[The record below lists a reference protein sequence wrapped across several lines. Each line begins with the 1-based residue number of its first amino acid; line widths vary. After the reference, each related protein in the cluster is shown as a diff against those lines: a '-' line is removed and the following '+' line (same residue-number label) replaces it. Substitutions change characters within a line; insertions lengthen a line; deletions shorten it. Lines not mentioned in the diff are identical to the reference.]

1 MVTPSP
7 LRYPGGKTVLYPMV
21 SNLIRQNS
29 LERGHYAEPY
39 AGGAGLALS
48 LLFNNVVREIH
59 INDYD
64 LAVWS
69 FWNAVLNQ
77 TSRLIKLIETT
88 EVNIEEWHRQK
99 EIFEQKKTTPLK
111 RGFAFFFLNR
121 TNRSGII
128 HKAGV
133 IGGLKQDGKY
143 KIDCRFNKI
152 ALINKIKI
160 ISEYRHRIHLYN
172 LDAIDFLNSVEPI
185 LPKKSLTYIDPPYYN
200 KGASLY
206 TSFYNHEDHSEVSL
220 NVQRYK
226 KPWIMTY
233 DNTPE
238 ITELYRRC
246 RQVEFNL
253 NYSVQT
259 KRMGQEV
266 LVISDALKAPESML
280 SEHLS
285 LVA

>member
-1 MVTPSP
+1 LVTPSP

-21 SNLIRQNS
+21 SNLIRQND

-39 AGGAGLALS
+39 AGGAGLAFS

-64 LAVWS
+64 EAVWS

-77 TSRLIKLIETT
+77 TNRLVRLIEET
-88 EVNIEEWHRQK
+88 EVNIDEWHRQK
-99 EIFEQKKTTPLK
+99 EIFAKKKTTSLK

-133 IGGLKQDGKY
+133 IGGLKQNGNY
-143 KIDCRFNKI
+143 KIDCRFNKVS
-152 ALINKIKI
+152 LIKKIKT
-160 ISEYRHRIHLYN
+160 ISEYKHRIHLYN
-172 LDAIDFLNSVEPI
+172 LDAVDFLNLVEPV
-185 LPKKSLTYIDPPYYN
+185 LPSNSLTYIDPPYYN

-206 TSFYNHEDHSEVSL
+206 TSFYNHEDHFEVSL
-220 NVQRYK
+220 NVLKLK

-238 ITELYRRC
+238 ITELYKSC

-259 KRMGQEV
+259 KRKGQEI
-266 LVISDALKAPESML
+266 LVISDTITAPESLL
-280 SEHLS
+280 SKHLS

>member
-1 MVTPSP
+1 MRTPSP

-21 SNLIRQNS
+21 SNLIRYNE

-59 INDYD
+59 INDID
-64 LAVWS
+64 PAVWA
-69 FWNAVLNQ
+69 FWNASLNQ
-77 TSRLIKLIETT
+77 TSRLIKLIEKAD
-88 EVNIEEWHRQK
+88 VNIDEWHRQK
-99 EIFEQKKTTPLK
+99 EIFSKKKTTILK

-133 IGGLKQDGKY
+133 IGGLKQNGNY
-143 KIDCRFNKI
+143 KLDCRFNKP
-152 ALINKIKI
+152 ALIAKIEAI
-160 ISEYRHRIHLYN
+160 AEYRHRIHLHN
-172 LDAIDFLNSVEPI
+172 LDAIEFLRQVEPI
-185 LPKKSLTYIDPPYYN
+185 LPKNSLTYIDPPYYN

-206 TSFYNHEDHSEVSL
+206 TSFYDHKDHKEVSEH
-220 NVQRYK
+220 VQK
-226 KPWIMTY
+226 FQKPWIMTY

-238 ITELYRRC
+238 ITNLYNSC

-259 KRMGQEV
+259 KRKGQEILV
-266 LVISDALKAPESML
+266 LSDSINAPDTLL
-280 SEHLS
+280 SKHLS

>member
-21 SNLIRQNS
+21 SDLIRQNG

-64 LAVWS
+64 VAVWS

-77 TSRLIKLIETT
+77 TNRLIKLIETT
-88 EVNIEEWHRQK
+88 DVNIEEWHRQK
-99 EIFEQKKTTPLK
+99 EILGRKKTTSLK

-128 HKAGV
+128 QKAGV
-133 IGGLKQDGKY
+133 IGGLNQNGNY
-143 KIDCRFNKI
+143 KIDCRFNKS
-152 ALINKIKI
+152 ALINKIKN
-160 ISEYRHRIHLYN
+160 ISEYGHRIHLYN
-172 LDAIDFLNSVEPI
+172 LDAIEFLDTVEPT
-185 LPKKSLTYIDPPYYN
+185 LPKNSLTYIDPPYYN

-206 TSFYNHEDHSEVSL
+206 TSFYNHADHYDVSL
-220 NVQRYK
+220 NVLKLK

-238 ITELYRRC
+238 ITDLYKSC
-246 RQVEFNL
+246 HQVEFNL

-259 KRMGQEV
+259 KRKGQEI
-266 LVISDALKAPESML
+266 LVISKDLNAPISML
-280 SEHLS
+280 SKHLS

>member
-1 MVTPSP
+1 MC
-7 LRYPGGKTVLYPMV
+7 
-21 SNLIRQNS
+21 IRDS

-64 LAVWS
+64 VAVWS

-77 TSRLIKLIETT
+77 TNRLVKLIETT
-88 EVNIEEWHRQK
+88 EVNIDEWHKQK
-99 EIFEQKKTTPLK
+99 EIFAKNRTTSLK

-133 IGGLKQDGKY
+133 IGGLKQNGNY

-152 ALINKIKI
+152 ALIRKIKT

-172 LDAIDFLNSVEPI
+172 LDAVDFLNAVEPVM
-185 LPKKSLTYIDPPYYN
+185 PTNSLSYIDPPYYN

-206 TSFYNHEDHSEVSL
+206 TSFYNHEDHFAVSL
-220 NVQRYK
+220 NVLKLK

-238 ITELYRRC
+238 ITELYKSC

-259 KRMGQEV
+259 KRKGQEI
-266 LVISDALKAPESML
+266 LVMSDSVKAPTSLL
-280 SEHLS
+280 SKHLS